1 LLTSGQAQLL
11 TAQNVPGPK
20 GVFNKLAAISQH
32 FDPSQFGMGRLF
44 TGNPKKFRG
53 LRQFLDDPNEAE
65 GLFHVTT
72 DLKSVR
78 KQGIKSRRMLR
89 KEGVTGVPGL
99 GGGASDEAPGLVS
112 TTFSSGKAGIIE
124 EKLKLAARAARGE
137 AKASEIFDKTMDQ
150 FLSGDFVDDDVRGLL
165 NKWGVPDNVVNDE
178 FLEGLEAALDRAIKT
193 KRDRFEFLVQLEDT
207 VATSSG
213 DELGMARVGITTDF
227 SVFEKLDPKNIG
239 TVQVRAKKTAK
250 PDIIRQE
257 SEMRFEPSDLRLRP

>member
-1 LLTSGQAQLL
+1 
-11 TAQNVPGPK
+11 
-20 GVFNKLAAISQH
+20 
-32 FDPSQFGMGRLF
+32 
-44 TGNPKKFRG
+44 
-53 LRQFLDDPNEAE
+53 
-65 GLFHVTT
+65 
-72 DLKSVR
+72 
-78 KQGIKSRRMLR
+78 
-89 KEGVTGVPGL
+89 
-99 GGGASDEAPGLVS
+99 
-112 TTFSSGKAGIIE
+112 
-124 EKLKLAARAARGE
+124 
-137 AKASEIFDKTMDQ
+137 MDQ

-207 VATSSG
+207 VARSSG